1 MHPPRK
7 NNYFLDSRKTENFF
21 VNQIHTER
29 YRKSAIPTLVRMLNE
44 EDFKMKK
51 ALNNLDVTRESC

>member
-7 NNYFLDSRKTENFF
+7 NNYILNSRKTENFF

-29 YRKSAIPTLVRMLNE
+29 YRKSAIPAMLWVLKENKV
-44 EDFKMKK
+44 KMNK
-51 ALNNLDVTRESC
+51 L